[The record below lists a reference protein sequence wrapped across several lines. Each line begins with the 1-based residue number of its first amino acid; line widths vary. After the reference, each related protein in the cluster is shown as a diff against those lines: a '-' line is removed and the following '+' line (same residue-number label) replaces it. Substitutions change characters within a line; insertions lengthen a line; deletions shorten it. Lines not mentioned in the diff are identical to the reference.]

1 MELLSVRTARVLA
14 FFPTGEI
21 NPRGRSLIHEVVPAF
36 VERYKFVKYPQ
47 KFEEFDESKGVRF
60 EGGVWNNLETTVVL
74 YNNGIQVDAR
84 SSTDDSE
91 LILEDALKWAADT
104 FGLIYKPAMLT
115 RKAYLSELDVA
126 CETPLDALNPK
137 LNAFVDKLSKTVTL
151 LISKQLLSG
160 LTSTRLLIK
169 ALLGQCES
177 NDSWTYPF
185 QRINTMPVRRCPP
198 RPIWNFWKSLN
209 QYSRHNNQCQAS
221 PNVRTHLSPSALRH

>member
-137 LNAFVDKLSKTVTL
+137 LNAFVDKLSKTVGQWTGHTFDFKTVAFWL
-151 LISKQLLSG
+151 NFDTAFNKGPAGPMRIE
-160 LTSTRLLIK
+160 RLV
-169 ALLGQCES
+169 
-177 NDSWTYPF
+177 DVPF
-185 QRINTMPVRRCPP
+185 SEN
-198 RPIWNFWKSLN
+198 K
-209 QYSRHNNQCQAS
+209 YYAS
-221 PNVRTHLSPSALRH
+221 APLPTKTHLEFLEEFESILKAQ